1 MNLILLLIIG
11 VPTLEIYFMIKV
23 GQQIGAL
30 STIFLIF
37 FTAIVG
43 LFFAR
48 LEGLNT
54 LRSGLTNIYKNKSPV
69 YEIFS
74 GASIAVAA
82 FFLILPGF
90 FTDTLGF
97 LLLIPLTRKLI
108 IKLFLKKRYE
118 ESGNEKKDYIEA
130 EIIESEE
137 NKKDEL

>member
-97 LLLIPLTRKLI
+97 LLLIQLTRKLI

-130 EIIESEE
+130 EVIESEE